1 MFLRFKMSHIQKSEK
16 IYHGCFTKNKDG
28 TNTLIKK
35 GENCVCPTNNP
46 FWKYPEDV
54 DCCVRTCSQEN
65 KNKKKIPIKSLIN
78 TLKNILTD
86 GYLQTSTNT
95 YFETILSVLF
105 IATFLVLFI
114 VNKGNILTD
123 GRRYRKRPRI

>member
-1 MFLRFKMSHIQKSEK
+1 MSHIQKSEK

-35 GENCVCPTNNP
+35 GENCVCLTNNP

-54 DCCVRTCSQEN
+54 DCCVRTYSQEN
-65 KNKKKIPIKSLIN
+65 KNKKKVPIKSLIN